1 LRRQTIPAPE
11 PEAESRAPTAGSRK
25 PNPESRRPVLAAA
38 AIVVLAAA
46 TLFAMGR
53 VPICTCG
60 YVKLWHGV
68 VFSAENSQHLSD
80 WYTFSHVIH
89 GFGFYW
95 LAWLIG
101 RRFGWSLGVRF
112 LAAVLVESA
121 WEVLENT
128 PMVIDR
134 YRATTIALDYYG
146 DSILN
151 SVSDIGGMALGFFLA
166 SRLPVVVTVVLTV
179 LMEVGVGWMIRDN
192 LLLNII
198 QLVYPM
204 EVILRWQ
211 QGG

>member
-1 LRRQTIPAPE
+1 MLLA
-11 PEAESRAPTAGSRK
+11 AG
-25 PNPESRRPVLAAA
+25 VVIAAA
-38 AIVVLAAA
+38 AALY
-46 TLFAMGR
+46 FMGR

-60 YVKLWHGV
+60 YVKGWHGV
-68 VFSAENSQHLSD
+68 VFSSENSQHLSD

-89 GFGFYW
+89 GFGFHW
-95 LAWLIG
+95 LAWLAG
-101 RRFGWSLGVRF
+101 RKRGWSLGVRF
-112 LAAVLVESA
+112 LLAVVVEAS

-151 SVSDIGGMALGFFLA
+151 SVADIGAMALGFLLA
-166 SRLPVVVTVVLTV
+166 ARLPVAFTIALTLV
-179 LMEVGVGWMIRDN
+179 MELGVGWMIRDN

-204 EVILRWQ
+204 EFILRWQ
-211 QGG
+211 RGG